1 MRTSQIFRIH
11 KTKRIKTIG
20 HSRLQGHVQHSSR
33 QCDAGMLVGQPGSE
47 TCFAVFSILHCGM
60 AEEGEKPR
68 RGITARRRRNWGENS
83 ERGGIRSAGKEHRD
97 IGVRPCAA
105 WRELRKRRET
115 GDCEETLR
123 GRNWK
128 GTPEL
133 RRELRKRE
141 TGDCEETTRSSSV
154 RCVVLGCARSWA
166 EPEEASLFIFCIFG
180 RGGCGP
186 VWPPC
191 SSLCG
196 MPWEK
201 RHALVA
207 SLSEELGQVHE

>member
-33 QCDAGMLVGQPGSE
+33 QCAAGMLVGQPAAGRWDVFCSVQQ
-47 TCFAVFSILHCGM
+47 FALRHG
-60 AEEGEKPR
+60 
-68 RGITARRRRNWGENS
+68 RRRWE
-83 ERGGIRSAGKEHRD
+83 AK
-97 IGVRPCAA
+97 
-105 WRELRKRRET
+105 
-115 GDCEETLR
+115 
-123 GRNWK
+123 K
-128 GTPEL
+128 GNNRTAKTEL
-133 RRELRKRE
+133 RRELRKRRE